1 MAPTWHNSQCPRSLE
16 ALILRLFLSPLN
28 YNMHTRMTMSNV
40 SEYRIEPATESDI
53 PLILSFIKGLA
64 QYEGLAHE
72 VVATE
77 ENLRESLFGFRAST
91 EAVIAYI
98 ATEPVGLAVFFQNYS
113 TFLGRSGLY
122 LEDLFVLPEWRG
134 RGLGRALLG
143 YVARIA
149 VTRGC
154 GRLEW
159 SVLDRNEPAIRF
171 YRALG
176 ASPMDEWTIYR
187 LTGEALERLSGEIN
201 PAK

>member
-1 MAPTWHNSQCPRSLE
+1 VNAERIS
-16 ALILRLFLSPLN
+16 
-28 YNMHTRMTMSNV
+28 MSRPN
-40 SEYRIEPATESDI
+40 EFRIAPATESDI
-53 PLILSFIKGLA
+53 PLILTFIKGLA
-64 QYEGLAHE
+64 EYEGLDHE

-77 ENLRESLFGFRAST
+77 ESLRESLFGPQAGA
-91 EAVIAYI
+91 EAVIAYS
-98 ATEPVGLAVFFQNYS
+98 ASEPVGFAVFFHNYS

-149 VTRGC
+149 VTRDY

-159 SVLDRNEPAIRF
+159 SVLDWNEPAIRF

-176 ASPMDEWTIYR
+176 ARPMDAWTIYR
-187 LTGEALERLSGEIN
+187 LTGAALEQLSGELDSVE
-201 PAK
+201 